1 MKDACLGS
9 DSASICNPPGRGN
22 LEGTPNP
29 QQEPCCDWQNSSAN
43 TSNWSDRKT
52 EASRKQAAQRGAK
65 NAFKQRGIGKDRH
78 RHDRVAGFPG
88 GPGDPLGSPRGR
100 WSRKGQICLG
110 GEQERSGAS
119 PRCRRRPRRCRRS
132 SCGCSSRP
140 PWRRGRRGR
149 GRRISRSTT
158 PTAAAWSG
166 AERVKTA
173 RACRFPA
180 RAQWRARSAP
190 PPSPRS
196 PPGAEPEP
204 RRRQPRA
211 SSFASSP
218 SRGRRVRVSVPV
230 SSPPSW

>member
-1 MKDACLGS
+1 MP
-9 DSASICNPPGRGN
+9 ASEAIQRAYAIPQEEEISKVP
-22 LEGTPNP
+22 PNP

-78 RHDRVAGFPG
+78 RHDRVAGSPG
-88 GPGDPLGSPRGR
+88 GPGDPLG
-100 WSRKGQICLG
+100 SRKGQICLG

-140 PWRRGRRGR
+140 PWTTRVREKNQQEHHARRRRLERSGAGQDGTR
-149 GRRISRSTT
+149 LPLPRAGPMARTIGSSALSPVAAGSRARTS
-158 PTAAAWSG
+158 PPAAA
-166 AERVKTA
+166 
-173 RACRFPA
+173 CLLF
-180 RAQWRARSAP
+180 
-190 PPSPRS
+190 
-196 PPGAEPEP
+196 
-204 RRRQPRA
+204 
-211 SSFASSP
+211 
-218 SRGRRVRVSVPV
+218 RVRVSVPV